1 LENNEIGVLKIE
13 TSKGINTRL
22 LMLTTLIIS
31 GCSIIYEV
39 LISSV
44 SSYLVGDSIKQ
55 FSITIGL
62 YMSSM
67 GIGSYL
73 SKYIKNKLFNWFTFV
88 EIAIGLIGG
97 MSSLLLFMSHIYI
110 VSYELVMYMQII
122 IIGILVGLEIPL
134 LTRIIENDNQN
145 LRITISN
152 IFTFDYIGGLIGSV
166 AFPLLLLPKLGY
178 FTTSFLTG
186 ALNIIVAIVIIYSHK
201 NYIEK
206 VHFYKLVSILALI
219 MMLVGSIFSENIAK
233 GVENKLYRDKV
244 ILSKQTKYQKIVI
257 TKHKDDLRLFIN
269 GNIQFSST
277 DEYRYHESLVHIPM
291 SASGSK
297 KNILILGGG
306 DGLAAREVLKYPEVE
321 KITLVDLDEQMI
333 QLCKTNKDIVKLNKG
348 SLSDNKLNLIY
359 DDAYKYLENS
369 RENFD
374 VILVD
379 LPDPNDE
386 SLNKLYTNIFYRL
399 CQNHLSE
406 KGVMVVQSTSPYYAK
421 DAFWCINKTLESEN
435 FYVYPYHL
443 EVPAFGDWGFQLAS
457 KDNIDIKALNI
468 TINDAKFINN
478 DILSRIFTF
487 SEDEKVNKD
496 TLSTNTLSNPK
507 LLSYYLRAIEKWEQ

>member
-1 LENNEIGVLKIE
+1 MQAAKEINIK
-13 TSKGINTRL
+13 L
-22 LMLTTLIIS
+22 LMITTLIIS

-67 GIGSYL
+67 GIGSYI
-73 SKYIKNKLFNWFTFV
+73 SKYIKKTLFNWFIFV
-88 EIAIGLIGG
+88 EISIGVLGG
-97 MSSLLLFMSHIYI
+97 MSSLILFMSHVYI
-110 VSYELVMYMQII
+110 VSYALVMYIQII

-134 LTRIIENDNQN
+134 LTRIVEKDNQN

-152 IFTFDYIGGLIGSV
+152 IFTFDYIGGLVGSI

-186 ALNIIVAIVIIYSHK
+186 ALNIIVAIVIIYSHEG
-201 NYIEK
+201 YIKK
-206 VHFYKLVSILALI
+206 VHIYKLISIIAFSLMIIGA
-219 MMLVGSIFSENIAK
+219 IFSENIAT

-277 DEYRYHESLVHIPM
+277 DEYRYHESLIHVPM
-291 SASGSK
+291 SACDTK

-306 DGLAAREVLKYPEVE
+306 DGLAAREVLKYTDVE
-321 KITLVDLDEQMI
+321 NITLVDLDEEMVK
-333 QLCKTNKDIVKLNKG
+333 LCKTNKDIVKLNNN
-348 SLSDNKLNLIY
+348 SLSNKKMNLVY
-359 DDAYKYLENS
+359 EDAFTYLQKSE
-369 RENFD
+369 EAFD
-374 VILVD
+374 MILVD

-399 CQNHLSE
+399 CKNHLTDT
-406 KGVMVVQSTSPYYAK
+406 GVMVVQSTSPYYAK
-421 DAFWCINKTLESEN
+421 EAFWCINKTLESEDFN
-435 FYVYPYHL
+435 VYPYHL
-443 EVPAFGDWGFQLAS
+443 EVPSFGDWGFQLAS
-457 KDNIDIKALNI
+457 KKSIDIKALNI
-468 TINDAKFINN
+468 NIGDAKFINTE
-478 DILSRIFTF
+478 ILSRIFTF
-487 SEDEKVNKD
+487 SEDEKVDKNK
-496 TLSTNTLSNPK
+496 LKTNTISSPQ
-507 LLSYYLRAIEKWEQ
+507 LLTYYLKAVEKWEQ